1 MKDNELR
8 NFLERIAHAVECIAD
23 SLSPKEAEI
32 SPEEVK
38 VEEVVIEEKKEPEIA
53 PIEKVDEQLNEL
65 TKEAIQKAEIAFNEF
80 IDERKEALQSVV
92 ILPHEE
98 EKPVEWGKDDEKPIV
113 KKSPSK
119 PRKELKR
126 INPYRKPEEGP
137 RKPVSGFRIKED

>member
-8 NFLERIAHAVECIAD
+8 SYLERIAHAVECIAD

-38 VEEVVIEEKKEPEIA
+38 VEELVIEEKKEPEIA
-53 PIEKVDEQLNEL
+53 TVEKVEELNEV
-65 TKEAIQKAEIAFNEF
+65 TAEDVKVAEKAFDKAVEE
-80 IDERKEALQSVV
+80 LPSVGV
-92 ILPHEE
+92 IPAEWV
-98 EKPVEWGKDDEKPIV
+98 KVEEKPIV

>member
-8 NFLERIAHAVECIAD
+8 SYLERIAHAVECIAD

-38 VEEVVIEEKKEPEIA
+38 VEGVVTEEKKEHEIA
-53 PIEKVDEQLNEL
+53 PVEKVDNKVTSDDIE
-65 TKEAIQKAEIAFNEF
+65 KAEIAFNEF
-80 IDERKEALQSVV
+80 IDERKEALHSVV

-98 EKPVEWGKDDEKPIV
+98 EKPVEEVKVEEKPIV

-126 INPYRKPEEGP
+126 INPYRKPEDGP

>member
-8 NFLERIAHAVECIAD
+8 SCLVIGVLMIII
-23 SLSPKEAEI
+23 AEI
-32 SPEEVK
+32 VDEL
-38 VEEVVIEEKKEPEIA
+38 VEIEEMASEQIKEPEIA
-53 PIEKVDEQLNEL
+53 LHEKVKEPKEVTVEAIEK
-65 TKEAIQKAEIAFNEF
+65 AEMAFNEF
-80 IDERKEALQSVV
+80 IDERKVGEKKS
-92 ILPHEE
+92 HEE
-98 EKPVEWGKDDEKPIV
+98 LKIEEKPIV

>member
-8 NFLERIAHAVECIAD
+8 SYLERIAHAVECIAD

-53 PIEKVDEQLNEL
+53 PAEKLDNKVTSDDIE
-65 TKEAIQKAEIAFNEF
+65 KAEIAFNEF
-80 IDERKEALQSVV
+80 IDEQKEALHSVV
-92 ILPHEE
+92 ILPQE
-98 EKPVEWGKDDEKPIV
+98 EKPVEEVKVEEKPIV

-126 INPYRKPEEGP
+126 INPYRKPEDGP

>member
-8 NFLERIAHAVECIAD
+8 SYLERIAHAVECIAD
-23 SLSPKEAEI
+23 ALSPKEAEI

-38 VEEVVIEEKKEPEIA
+38 FVEVATEEKKEPEIA
-53 PIEKVDEQLNEL
+53 PAEKVKEL
-65 TKEAIQKAEIAFNEF
+65 KEVTGDDIEKAEIAFNEF
-80 IDERKEALQSVV
+80 IDLQKEAFVKVGEKKS
-92 ILPHEE
+92 HEE
-98 EKPVEWGKDDEKPIV
+98 EKPVEEVKVEEKPIV

-126 INPYRKPEEGP
+126 INPYRKLEEGP